1 VHIITRIPNVGSAMA
16 TFVGYWGGPEE
27 DIPLQRAPASNRPI
41 IAGTLGRIRSV
52 QRLFFLIGVV
62 TFSAPAFAQPPD
74 VERYVREHQPAIVR
88 ELMDLLAIPNVRS
101 DLANIK
107 RNAELLRQ
115 MLERRGMKPEVWETP
130 STPLVYGERL
140 APGATRTIL
149 FYIHFDGQPVEK
161 AGWKQPDPWTPIIR
175 AGTLEDGAEEVRDWA
190 SRSAFPDTWR
200 VYARSAGD
208 DKGPIQAFVSAM
220 DAIGGKPT
228 QNVKVILHG
237 EEEGGGPAL
246 DFVVKSHADKLR
258 SDVLLIVDGPQHPTG
273 NPTLY
278 YGARGGAGL
287 TVTVYTAKS
296 AMHSGNYGNWL
307 PDANVRLTQ
316 LIASMVGPTG
326 KVTIDGFYDDV
337 LPFAPAALKMMQE
350 VPDDSESMRRL
361 YGLGS
366 TDGAASSLQEGLN
379 LPAFSVHMM
388 RGGEVGG
395 VIAASATAEIA
406 MRLVK
411 ENSPRQMVDR
421 VLAHI
426 RKQGYFIVD
435 KDPDLATLAT
445 HPRIARVATRGGTA
459 SGAWRTDP
467 EIPEARFITDA
478 LRSRLGDRLVRIRT
492 LGGGVPAGPFIETF
506 HVPTL
511 GLSIANYDDNQH
523 TDNENLRLA
532 NLWNGIATLAAIM
545 TAK

>member
-1 VHIITRIPNVGSAMA
+1 VS
-16 TFVGYWGGPEE
+16 
-27 DIPLQRAPASNRPI
+27 
-41 IAGTLGRIRSV
+41 
-52 QRLFFLIGVV
+52 RLFFLIGAVA
-62 TFSAPAFAQPPD
+62 FSAPAFAQQPD
-74 VERYVREHQPAIVR
+74 VERYVREHQPAIIR

-115 MLERRGMKPEVWETP
+115 MLERRGMTPEVWETP

-140 APGATRTIL
+140 VPGATRTIL
-149 FYIHFDGQPVEK
+149 FYIHFDGQPVDK

-175 AGTLEDGAEEVRDWA
+175 AGTLEEGAAEVRDWS
-190 SRSAFPDTWR
+190 SRSAFPDSWR
-200 VYARSAGD
+200 IYARSAGD

-220 DAIGGKPT
+220 DAIAGKPT

-246 DFVVKSHADKLR
+246 DFVVKNHTDKLR
-258 SDVLLIVDGPQHPTG
+258 ADVLLIVDGPQHPSG

-287 TVTVYTAKS
+287 TVTVYTARS

-326 KVTIDGFYDDV
+326 KVTVEGFYDDV

-379 LPAFSVHMM
+379 LPAFSVHMI

-395 VIAASATAEIA
+395 VIAASATAEVA

-421 VLAHI
+421 VLANI

-435 KDPDLATLAT
+435 KDPDIATLAT
-445 HPRIARVATRGGTA
+445 HPRIARVTTRGGTA

-478 LRSRLGDRLVRIRT
+478 LRSRWGDRLVRIRT

-506 HVPTL
+506 QVPTL
-511 GLSIANYDDNQH
+511 GLSLANYDDNQH

>member
-1 VHIITRIPNVGSAMA
+1 MRPMVFLIAAVACA
-16 TFVGYWGGPEE
+16 
-27 DIPLQRAPASNRPI
+27 APASGQQI
-41 IAGTLGRIRSV
+41 
-52 QRLFFLIGVV
+52 
-62 TFSAPAFAQPPD
+62 D
-74 VERYVREHQPAIVR
+74 VERYVREHQPAIIR
-88 ELMDLLAIPNVRS
+88 EFMDLVAIPNVRS
-101 DLANIK
+101 DLPNIK
-107 RNAELLRQ
+107 RNAEFLRQ
-115 MLERRGMKPEVWETP
+115 MLERRGMKPEIWETP

-140 APGATRTIL
+140 VPGATRTIL
-149 FYIHFDGQPVEK
+149 FYIHFDGQPVDK
-161 AGWKQPDPWTPIIR
+161 GGWMQADPWTPIIR
-175 AGTLEDGAEEVRDWA
+175 AGTLEEGAGEVRDWS
-190 SRSAFPDTWR
+190 SRSTFPETWR

-220 DAIGGKPT
+220 DAIGGQPT
-228 QNVKVILHG
+228 QNIKVILHG

-246 DFVVKSHADKLR
+246 DFVVRNHADKLR
-258 SDVLLIVDGPQHPTG
+258 SDVLLIVDGPQHPSG
-273 NPTLY
+273 NPTIF

-287 TVTVYTAKS
+287 TVSVYTAKS

-307 PDANVRLTQ
+307 PDANVRLAQ
-316 LIASMVGPTG
+316 LIGSMVGPTG

-350 VPDDSESMRRL
+350 VPDDSESMRKR

-379 LPAFSVHMM
+379 LPAFSVHMLK
-388 RGGEVGG
+388 GGEVGG

-435 KDPDLATLAT
+435 KDPDTAMLAA
-445 HPRIARVATRGGTA
+445 HPRIAKVTTRGGSA

-467 EIPEARFITDA
+467 DVPEARFITGA
-478 LRSRLGDRLVRIRT
+478 LRSRYGDRLVRIRT
-492 LGGGVPAGPFIETF
+492 LGGGVPAGPFIDIF

-511 GLSIANYDDNQH
+511 GLSLANYDDNQH

-545 TAK
+545 SAK

>member
-1 VHIITRIPNVGSAMA
+1 MKRVCVALVLTCAALASA
-16 TFVGYWGGPEE
+16 
-27 DIPLQRAPASNRPI
+27 Q
-41 IAGTLGRIRSV
+41 
-52 QRLFFLIGVV
+52 Q
-62 TFSAPAFAQPPD
+62 PD
-74 VERYVREHQPAIVR
+74 VDRYVREHQQAIVR
-88 ELMDLLAIPNVRS
+88 ELMELVAIPNVRS
-101 DLANIK
+101 DLPNIK
-107 RNAELLRQ
+107 RNAELLRG
-115 MLERRGMKPEVWETP
+115 MLDRRGMKPEVWDTP

-140 APGATRTIL
+140 VAGAARTIL
-149 FYIHFDGQPVEK
+149 FYIHFDGQPVDK
-161 AGWKQPDPWTPIIR
+161 ASWKQADPWQPIVR
-175 AGTLEDGAEEVRDWA
+175 AGALEEGAEEVRDWQ
-190 SRSAFPDTWR
+190 SRTSFPGAWR

-208 DKGPIQAFVSAM
+208 DKGPIEAFVSAM
-220 DAIGGKPT
+220 DAIGGAPS

-246 DFVVKSHADKLR
+246 DFVVKNHADRLR
-258 SDVLLIVDGPQHPTG
+258 SDVLLIVDGPQHPSG

-287 TVTVYTAKS
+287 TITVYTAKS

-307 PDANVRLTQ
+307 PDANVRLAQ
-316 LIASMVGPTG
+316 LVASMVSPAG
-326 KVTIDGFYDDV
+326 KVAIDGFYDDV
-337 LPFAPAALKMMQE
+337 LPFPAAAVKMMQE

-379 LPAFSVHMM
+379 LPSFSVHMM
-388 RGGEVGG
+388 KGGEVGG

-411 ENSPRQMVDR
+411 ENSPRQMIDR

-426 RKQGYFIVD
+426 RRQGYFVVEA
-435 KDPDLATLAT
+435 DPDAATLAA
-445 HPRIARVATRGGTA
+445 HPRIAKVTSRGGAA

-467 EIPEARFITDA
+467 ETPAARFITDA
-478 LRSRLGDRLVRIRT
+478 LAARYGGRLVRIRT
-492 LGGGVPAGPFIETF
+492 LGGGVPAGPFIDAF

-511 GLSIANYDDNQH
+511 GISLANYDDNQH
-523 TDNENLRLA
+523 TDNENLRLG
-532 NLWNGIATLAAIM
+532 NLWSGIATLAAIM

>member
-1 VHIITRIPNVGSAMA
+1 MRSVKRLVVFAMTVGSL
-16 TFVGYWGGPEE
+16 T
-27 DIPLQRAPASNRPI
+27 RA
-41 IAGTLGRIRSV
+41 L
-52 QRLFFLIGVV
+52 
-62 TFSAPAFAQPPD
+62 AQPSD
-74 VERYVREHQPAIVR
+74 VERYIRDHQAAIVR
-88 ELMDLLAIPNVRS
+88 ELMELVAIPNVRT
-101 DLANIK
+101 DLPNIT

-140 APGATRTIL
+140 VPGATRTIL
-149 FYIHFDGQPVEK
+149 FYIHFDGQPVDK
-161 AGWKQPDPWTPIIR
+161 AAWKQADPWRPIIR
-175 AGTLEDGAEEVRDWA
+175 AGTLEEGAEEIRDW
-190 SRSAFPDTWR
+190 STRSAFPDNWR
-200 VYARSAGD
+200 IYARSAGD

-220 DAIGGKPT
+220 DAIDGKPA
-228 QNVKVILHG
+228 QNVKIILHG

-246 DFVVKSHADKLR
+246 DAVVKSHPDKLR
-258 SDVLLIVDGPQHPTG
+258 SDVLLIVDGPQHPSG

-287 TVTVYTAKS
+287 TVTVYTATS

-326 KVTIDGFYDDV
+326 KVAIDGFYDDV
-337 LPFAPAALKMMQE
+337 LPFPPAAVKMMQE

-379 LPAFSVHMM
+379 LPSFSVHMM
-388 RGGEVGG
+388 KGGEVGG
-395 VIAASATAEIA
+395 VIPASATAEIA

-421 VLAHI
+421 VVAHI
-426 RKQGYFIVD
+426 RRQGYFIVD
-435 KDPDLATLAT
+435 SDPDVATLAA
-445 HPRIARVATRGGTA
+445 HPRIAKVTMRAGAT

-467 EIPEARFITDA
+467 ESAAARLVTDA
-478 LRSRLGDRLVRIRT
+478 LRSRYGQRLVRIRT
-492 LGGGVPAGPFIETF
+492 LGGGVPAAPFIETF
-506 HVPTL
+506 QVPTL
-511 GLSIANYDDNQH
+511 GVSLANYDDNQH
-523 TDNENLRLA
+523 TDNENLRLG
-532 NLWNGIATLAAIM
+532 NLWNGIAILAAIM
-545 TAK
+545 TAP

>member
-1 VHIITRIPNVGSAMA
+1 M
-16 TFVGYWGGPEE
+16 
-27 DIPLQRAPASNRPI
+27 APAYYDPSATVTVKR
-41 IAGTLGRIRSV
+41 T
-52 QRLFFLIGVV
+52 LFFVASLVAA
-62 TFSAPAFAQPPD
+62 SPAASQPAE
-74 VERYVREHQPAIVR
+74 VERYVRAHQPAIIR
-88 ELMDLLAIPNVRS
+88 EFMELLAIPNVRT
-101 DLANIK
+101 DIPNIK
-107 RNAELLRQ
+107 RNAEQLRQ

-140 APGATRTIL
+140 VAGAARTIL
-149 FYIHFDGQPVEK
+149 FYIHFDGQPVDK
-161 AGWKQPDPWTPIIR
+161 SGWKQADPWSPIIR
-175 AGTLEDGAEEVRDWA
+175 AGTLEEGAQEIRDW
-190 SRSAFPDTWR
+190 SGRESFPDSWR

-208 DKGPIQAFVSAM
+208 DKGPIQAFVSAI
-220 DAIGGKPT
+220 DAIGSAAS
-228 QNVKVILHG
+228 NNIKVILHG

-246 DFVVKSHADKLR
+246 DFVVKNHADKLR
-258 SDVLLIVDGPQHPTG
+258 SDVLLIVDGPQHPSA

-307 PDANVRLTQ
+307 PDANVRLSQ
-316 LIASMVGPTG
+316 LVSSMFDSKG
-326 KVTIDGFYDDV
+326 KVIVEGFYDDV
-337 LPFAPAALKMMQE
+337 LPFPAAAVKMMQE
-350 VPDDSESMRRL
+350 VPDDSESMRRI

-406 MRLVK
+406 LRLVK

-421 VLAHI
+421 VVSHI
-426 RKQGYFIVD
+426 RKQGYFVVD
-435 KDPDLATLAT
+435 QDPDTAALAA
-445 HPRIARVATRGGTA
+445 HPRIAKVTTRGAAA

-467 EIPEARFITDA
+467 EIPEAQFITDA
-478 LRSRLGDRLVRIRT
+478 LRSHSAGRLVRIRT
-492 LGGGVPAGPFIETF
+492 LGGGVPAGPFIDTF

-511 GLSIANYDDNQH
+511 GLSLANYDDNQH
-523 TDNENLRLA
+523 TDNENLRLG

>member
-1 VHIITRIPNVGSAMA
+1 VSREGSEQL
-16 TFVGYWGGPEE
+16 GGPGSR
-27 DIPLQRAPASNRPI
+27 DFFR
-41 IAGTLGRIRSV
+41 RSAERLA
-52 QRLFFLIGVV
+52 RLFDREGEPFRRAEAYNAGVKILCAATVSLACAAV
-62 TFSAPAFAQPPD
+62 TFAQQTD
-74 VERYVREHQPAIVR
+74 VDSYIRDHQAAIVR
-88 ELMDLLAIPNVRS
+88 EFMELVAIPNVRS
-101 DLANIK
+101 DLPNIR

-115 MLERRGMKPEVWETP
+115 MLERRGMKPEVWDTP

-149 FYIHFDGQPVEK
+149 FYIHFDGQPVDK
-161 AGWKQPDPWTPIIR
+161 AGWKQPDPWQPVVR
-175 AGTLEDGAEEVRDWA
+175 AGPLEDGAEEIRDWS
-190 SRSAFPDTWR
+190 SRTTFPDTWR
-200 VYARSAGD
+200 IYARSAGD

-220 DAIGGKPT
+220 DAIGGNPL

-246 DFVVKSHADKLR
+246 DSVVKNHADKLR
-258 SDVLLIVDGPQHPTG
+258 SDVLLIVDGPQHPSG

-307 PDANVRLTQ
+307 PDANVRLAQ
-316 LIASMVGPTG
+316 LLASMIGPTG
-326 KVTIDGFYDDV
+326 KVAVAGFYDDV
-337 LPFAPAALKMMQE
+337 LPFPAAAVKMMQE
-350 VPDDSESMRRL
+350 VPDDSESMRRM

-379 LPAFSVHMM
+379 LPSFSVHMM
-388 RGGEVGG
+388 KGGEVGG

-426 RKQGYFIVD
+426 RQQGYFVVETE
-435 KDPDLATLAT
+435 PDTATLAA
-445 HPRIARVATRGGTA
+445 HPRIAKVTTRGGGA
-459 SGAWRTDP
+459 GGAWRTDP
-467 EIPEARFITDA
+467 GIAEARFITDA
-478 LRSRLGDRLVRIRT
+478 LRARWGERVVRIRT
-492 LGGGVPAGPFIETF
+492 LGGSVPAGPFIDTF

-511 GLSIANYDDNQH
+511 GLSLANYDDNQH
-523 TDNENLRLA
+523 TDNENLRLG
-532 NLWNGIATLAAIM
+532 NLWSGIRTLAAIM